1 MHLLEE
7 SEDLAKIYSLL
18 YRFGIT
24 ANYTGFFHVSY
35 AVFLITQQPD
45 RLQLVTKWLYPA
57 VAKHYQATWQS
68 VERNIRT
75 VIIVVWQSHRDLLC
89 EMAGHPIEEKP
100 CPTVF
105 LRILAENLNHNS
117 VA

>member
-1 MHLLEE
+1 MRLLEE
-7 SEDLAKIYSLL
+7 SEDLVKIYSLL

-35 AVFLITQQPD
+35 AVFLITQRPE
-45 RLQLVTKWLYPA
+45 RLLLVTKWLYPD

-75 VIIVVWQSHRDLLC
+75 VIVLIWQSNRDLLC
-89 EMAGHPIEEKP
+89 ELAGYPMEKQP
-100 CPTVF
+100 CPSVF
-105 LRILAENLNHNS
+105 LRILADSLNNSS